1 MSLKSFTTLA
11 GLGVSAFAAVVL
23 ALFRRFMEGPPL
35 WTIALGCVGVVALA
49 AWWWHGELGRGA
61 SYVQFSSAARRAMAH
76 AITFTV
82 LAHCVWLMWTLADL
96 DSWKAHALRL
106 IGLALLEW
114 VVAVAWDYRLTHLL
128 PAAMPAAEVEVY
140 RPTPTLLANDAPH
153 LQTADERMQ
162 NILTRGGWPYVL
174 VTKVMM
180 LPDGHKGATFEC
192 RALSELT
199 VSELLGKEVSSV
211 KTIGPG
217 DEEKLAIAAEEELGI
232 DLETNWVRIQSTK
245 RPGRVLVTIALEDIM
260 AKALPYELVTTLAAP
275 DEPMKLGS
283 QIHGDPATIEFGKKH
298 GVVCGPT
305 GSGKTGLVNVLIAE
319 LTRRRGR
326 VYVCGVEK
334 VYDLVG
340 QWYDVH
346 LGTDNDLP
354 FQTVVGIDDT
364 LQLLAEFYYEARRRQ
379 NLPHHERGNFE
390 PWTLF
395 IEEAPAVLTNNDRV
409 IEIEGRRYNASAL
422 VAHCKRTIL
431 SSEETIY
438 ELSQEFDNAMFG
450 DSAASIKGNSGV
462 KVLMRSQSGDE
473 RSRALGKGGAALRDL
488 DWAGE
493 MYIKDVGDP
502 YAAKSQYI
510 NEMHG
515 NKKRLHE
522 GVDIATVSLQR
533 STLVSARAS
542 GPLSPWMAALPTRMT
557 PEYREYLQGRRAL
570 PVGSGVTRTAIE
582 ASDAAS
588 LADQAIAELEAELDQ
603 RDRVQLHVVD
613 STPARPKMREFIVDL
628 LAGRVDD
635 VMGGNLAPGGPI
647 TFNRASILA
656 VLQASGYETTESSL
670 DNALSALVGKGRIR
684 RAENE
689 DGQRVYT
696 AA

>member
-11 GLGVSAFAAVVL
+11 GLVVTTFAAVVL
-23 ALFRRFMEGPPL
+23 ALFRQFMEGPPL
-35 WTIALGCVGVVALA
+35 WAIALGCVGVVALA

-61 SYVQFSSAARRAMAH
+61 TYVEFSSAARQWMAR
-76 AITFTV
+76 AITTAV
-82 LAHCVWLMWTLADL
+82 LLHCVWLLWTLADL
-96 DSWKAHALRL
+96 DSWKGHALRL

-128 PAAMPAAEVEVY
+128 PPVKPAGEVEVY
-140 RPTPTLLANDAPH
+140 RPTPTLLVNSEPH

-217 DEEKLAIAAEEELGI
+217 DEEKLAIAAEEELGL

-275 DEPMKLGS
+275 DEPFKLGS

-298 GVVCGPT
+298 GVICGAT
-305 GSGKTGLVNVLIAE
+305 GSGKTGVVNVMIAE
-319 LTRRRGR
+319 GTRRKGR
-326 VYVCGVEK
+326 IYVCAVEK
-334 VYDLVG
+334 GYDLVG
-340 QWYDVH
+340 QWYDCH
-346 LGTDNDLP
+346 LGTDNLLP
-354 FQTVVGIDDT
+354 FQTVVGIDDI

-379 NLPHHERGNFE
+379 NLPHHERGNLE

-422 VAHCKRTIL
+422 VAHCKRTVL
-431 SSEETIY
+431 SSEMTIW

-450 DSAASIKGNSGV
+450 DAAASIKGNSGI
-462 KVLMRSQSGDE
+462 KILPRSQSGDE

-488 DWAGE
+488 DWPGE
-493 MYIKDVGDP
+493 MYIKDIGDP

-515 NKKRLHE
+515 NKRRLHE

-533 STLVSARAS
+533 STLVSVRAS
-542 GPLSPWMAALPTRMT
+542 GPLSPWMAGLPTTMT
-557 PEYREYLQGRRAL
+557 HEYRDYLQGNRSL
-570 PVGSGVTRTAIE
+570 PTSTNTTRTAIE
-582 ASDAAS
+582 AADAAT
-588 LADQAIAELEAELDQ
+588 LADRAIAELEAELDQ
-603 RDRVQLHVVD
+603 RDRARPHVVD
-613 STPARPKMREFIVDL
+613 STTGRQPMREFLVDL
-628 LAGRVDD
+628 LQNSADG
-635 VMGGNLAPGGPI
+635 LTTAE
-647 TFNRASILA
+647 L
-656 VLQASGYETTESSL
+656 LQAAVDAGYEKTSKSSIE
-670 DNALSALVGKGRIR
+670 NALTALRGKGRIHSLDDPDGR
-684 RAENE
+684 RVH
-689 DGQRVYT
+689 R